1 MIKVSLD
8 KLCRGGTEG
17 HAFNPDLDFQQRP
30 TPQPE
35 DVQIASEICCRLV
48 QWSELGGVAKP
59 LAFLRKLI
67 RVAQS
72 DRTPSGDKVKDS
84 PGFFLLISAMSGDVA
99 FISRSY
105 SEIALAR
112 GISKQAVEQD
122 RARSIS
128 RIHDAGFVEVAAILK
143 SLHLTNWSK
152 GTKLLP
158 LDENGN
164 ESEGAVPLKRRRGRP
179 PKVVEDF
186 GDDTD
191 EMVADLQ
198 EDLAAPAAE
207 ADHDESE
214 SDD

>member
-1 MIKVSLD
+1 
-8 KLCRGGTEG
+8 EG
-17 HAFNPDLDFQQRP
+17 HAFNPDSDFQQRP

-48 QWSELGGVAKP
+48 RWSELGGVAKP

-112 GISKQAVEQD
+112 GI
-122 RARSIS
+122 
-128 RIHDAGFVEVAAILK
+128 
-143 SLHLTNWSK
+143 
-152 GTKLLP
+152 
-158 LDENGN
+158 
-164 ESEGAVPLKRRRGRP
+164 
-179 PKVVEDF
+179 
-186 GDDTD
+186 
-191 EMVADLQ
+191 
-198 EDLAAPAAE
+198 
-207 ADHDESE
+207 
-214 SDD
+214 